1 MSNDFNVGASNTV
14 QISVATRY
22 IEEQSLPEQHKY
34 VYSYTVSI
42 CNQGIEDVQLLSRYW
57 HITDANDKVQ
67 EVQGIGV
74 VGEQPTIAP
83 GEDYTYTSGTVMATP
98 TGLMKGYYTMKSA
111 SGLQFDAEIPVFAL
125 VQPHALH

>member
-1 MSNDFNVGASNTV
+1 MSNDFNVGVSNTV

-42 CNQGIEDVQLLSRYW
+42 FNQGIEDVQLLSRYW

-67 EVQGIGV
+67 EVQGVGV